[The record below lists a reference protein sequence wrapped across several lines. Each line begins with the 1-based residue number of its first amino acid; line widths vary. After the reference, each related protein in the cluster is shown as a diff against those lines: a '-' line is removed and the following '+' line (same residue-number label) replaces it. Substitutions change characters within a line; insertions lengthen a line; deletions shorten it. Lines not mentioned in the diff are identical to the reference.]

1 MTSSPSGSATP
12 PAPSGVELVSALV
25 GFGRELRREGMT
37 VGTDQLVS
45 YAQAAARLA
54 PTDTQDMY
62 WAGRACLVARREDV
76 AIYDR
81 VFGRWFAGAGQAMAI
96 HASGEV
102 SRPKAELATGPTVSR
117 VVPADHDST
126 SVGLMASS
134 AEALR
139 SKRFADCTPEELA
152 RLQVLMSHL
161 RLDLP
166 RRRVRRTRPAP
177 KGRYLDLRRTI
188 RRSLRSHGELLDQ
201 ARRARRARPRR
212 LVLILDVSGSMA
224 GYSRAL
230 LQFCHSAASATSG
243 QSAASATSGQSAASA
258 TVGQSAASATVGQ
271 SAASGRAGRSAA
283 SGRAGATE
291 VFCFGTRLTRVTQ
304 QLQQRRPDQALARA
318 ADAVV
323 DWEGGTRI
331 GDSLASFL
339 RVWASRGLARGAVV
353 VICSDGLER
362 GDPEVLATQMARL
375 GRLAYRV
382 VWVNPLKADPR
393 YEPLAAGMSAALPFV
408 DLFLSGHDLSS
419 LESLAA
425 LLPKLAWATDRGRQA
440 AYTGK

>member
-1 MTSSPSGSATP
+1 MVA
-12 PAPSGVELVSALV
+12 ALV
-25 GFGRELRREGMT
+25 GFGRELRREGMR
-37 VGTDQLVS
+37 VGTDQLVT
-45 YAQAAARLA
+45 YGQAVARLS
-54 PTDTQDMY
+54 PTDAQDTY
-62 WAGRACLVARREDV
+62 WAGRACLVGRLEDV
-76 AIYDR
+76 TTYDR
-81 VFGRWFAGAGQAMAI
+81 VFRRWFAGAGQAMAI

-102 SRPKAELATGPTVSR
+102 PRPKAELATGPTVSR
-117 VVPADHDST
+117 VVPAGHDST

-230 LQFCHSAASATSG
+230 LQFCHSAAS
-243 QSAASATSGQSAASA
+243 GQSAASA
-258 TVGQSAASATVGQ
+258 TVG
-271 SAASGRAGRSAA
+271 RSAA
-283 SGRAGATE
+283 SGRAGPTE

-339 RVWASRGLARGAVV
+339 RVWAARGLARGAVV

-425 LLPKLAWATDRGRQA
+425 LLPKLAWGTDRGRQA

>member
-1 MTSSPSGSATP
+1 MPDPSGI
-12 PAPSGVELVSALV
+12 ELVAALV

-37 VGTDQLVS
+37 VGTDQLVT
-45 YAQAAARLA
+45 YAQASARLA
-54 PTDTQDMY
+54 PTDAQDMY

-76 AIYDR
+76 ATYDR
-81 VFGRWFAGAGQAMAI
+81 VFRRWFAGASQVMAM
-96 HASGEV
+96 HATGEV
-102 SRPKAELATGPTVSR
+102 PRPQAELATGPTVSR
-117 VVPADHDST
+117 AVPAGHDST

-152 RLQVLMSHL
+152 RLQVLMARL

-166 RRRVRRTRPAP
+166 QRRVRRTVPAP

-188 RRSLRSHGELLDQ
+188 HRSLRSHGELLEQ
-201 ARRARRARPRR
+201 SRRARRARPRR

-230 LQFCHSAASATSG
+230 LQFCHSAASAG
-243 QSAASATSGQSAASA
+243 
-258 TVGQSAASATVGQ
+258 VGR
-271 SAASGRAGRSAA
+271 SAASGKVGRSAA
-283 SGRAGATE
+283 SGRVGPTE

-339 RVWASRGLARGAVV
+339 RVWAARGLARGAVV

-362 GDPEVLATQMARL
+362 GEPEMLATQMARL

-393 YEPLAAGMSAALPFV
+393 YQPLAAGMSAALPFV

-425 LLPKLAWATDRGRQA
+425 LLPKLAWAH
-440 AYTGK
+440 